1 MINSQYQIMSNEE
14 LRDWVRYHP
23 LDVEAFH
30 TLMDRLDQLPKVLC
44 TTEEEIEA
52 EFLLRLNNKP
62 QQT

>member
-1 MINSQYQIMSNEE
+1 MKNSKYQVMPDEE

-30 TLMDRLDQLPKVLC
+30 TLMDRLDKLPKVLC

-52 EFLLRLNNKP
+52 EFLHRLNNRPEK
-62 QQT
+62 T